1 MWRKNTFVAKI
12 LMEMSDTISLDVA
25 DKDKRFLVQENPFFV
40 AVVNP
45 KETSSQAP
53 SYARWLQP
61 ETAPTYQLTDG
72 GEV

>member
-1 MWRKNTFVAKI
+1 
-12 LMEMSDTISLDVA
+12 MEMSDTISLDVA
-25 DKDKRFLVQENPFFV
+25 DKDKIFLVQENPFFV

-61 ETAPTYQLTDG
+61 ETAPTH
-72 GEV
+72 